1 MERAHHCWVIE
12 SAMICRNHRL
22 PRRPYT
28 ITVPPLNRLPYTAQG
43 NTQSLCEV
51 DPDRETA
58 GAAS

>member
-28 ITVPPLNRLPYTAQG
+28 ITVPPLNRL
-43 NTQSLCEV
+43 
-51 DPDRETA
+51 
-58 GAAS
+58 GAVWDVVGIDDGVVSGW